1 MHHIFPKLFSF
12 FPLFL
17 ERPVGLFDPFYKL
30 VPVNIQEDFS
40 GLSQKELDRAP
51 KAVYSK
57 TVFKFDTIAQ
67 KQNATDVITITN
79 TGKTP
84 LIIRK
89 IDTNNLPAISYKMS
103 SMTIEPNQSATL
115 ELTYKAQ
122 SRRGKQFSNFEVIT
136 NSPTNPVQVIK
147 VEGFIK
153 Q

>member
-1 MHHIFPKLFSF
+1 M
-12 FPLFL
+12 
-17 ERPVGLFDPFYKL
+17 
-30 VPVNIQEDFS
+30 
-40 GLSQKELDRAP
+40 SQKELDRAP
-51 KAVYSK
+51 VAVYDK

-67 KQNATDVITITN
+67 KQTVTEVIKITN

-89 IDTNNLPAISYKMS
+89 IDTNSVPAISYKMS
-103 SMTIEPNQSATL
+103 SMTIEPNQSATM

-122 SRRGKQFSNFEVIT
+122 SRRGRQYNNFEVIT
-136 NSPTNPVQVIK
+136 NCPTNPVQVIK